1 MSGPGTSPGGDDA
14 DRVFVGTVDDLHAS
28 ASRTVGLEDFGDGED
43 RHREALGVL
52 LDSLHSDAGL
62 TPAGSK
68 YWRSVLKSALTAR
81 LLAEAGFR
89 ADPAGAEVAIERPV
103 VVTGLPRTGTTALH
117 RLLGADPANQGL
129 ELWLTEVPQPRP
141 PRDTWEDDPAYVG
154 LRDLYAGFM
163 SENPDYGGV
172 HYISADDLEEC
183 WQLLRQSLTSA
194 SYECLARL
202 DGYSDWLRGVDWVPA
217 YRRHKRN
224 LQLIGR
230 NDPGRRWVL
239 KNPSHLFA
247 LDALLEVYPDAV
259 VVQTHRDPRKS
270 MGSMFSLAHRTAADW
285 STRFTPEYIGA
296 SQLDFWARGISE
308 FESVRERHEADPA
321 SRATFVD
328 VTHGELVADPAAV
341 VERVYAAAGTE
352 LSGEV
357 RAGVVAENERSLS
370 GDRAPAHRYALAD
383 YGVTAD
389 EVAERF
395 AGYRGLDA

>member
-1 MSGPGTSPGGDDA
+1 MSES
-14 DRVFVGTVDDLHAS
+14 DRVHVGTVDDLHAS
-28 ASRTVGLEDFGDGED
+28 ASRAVGLEDFADGED

-52 LDSLHSDAGL
+52 LDSLHTDAGL

-68 YWRSVLKSALTAR
+68 YWRSVLKGALVAR
-81 LLAEAGFR
+81 LVAQAGFA
-89 ADPAGAEVAIERPV
+89 ADPAQAGVEIERPV

-129 ELWLTEVPQPRP
+129 ELWLTEVPGPRP
-141 PRDTWEDDPAYVG
+141 PRERWEDDPTYRG

-183 WQLLRQSLTSA
+183 WQLLRQSLTSV

-202 DGYSDWLRGVDWVPA
+202 DGYSAWLQGVDWVPA
-217 YRRHKRN
+217 YRRHRRN
-224 LQLIGR
+224 LQLIGAH
-230 NDPGRRWVL
+230 DPGRRWVL

-259 VVQTHRDPRKS
+259 VVQTHRDPRRS
-270 MGSMFSLAHRTAADW
+270 MASMFSLAHRTAADW
-285 STRFTPEYIGA
+285 STEFTPEYIGA
-296 SQLDFWARGISE
+296 SQLDLWARGVAG
-308 FESVRERHEADPA
+308 FDAARARHEADSR

-328 VTHGELVADPAAV
+328 VDHSELVRDPAGV

-352 LSGEV
+352 LAGDV
-357 RAGVVAENERSLS
+357 RAAVVAENERSLS
-370 GDRAPAHRYALAD
+370 GDRAPAHRYTLAD
-383 YGVTAD
+383 YGLS
-389 EVAERF
+389 EEQVAERF
-395 AGYRGLDA
+395 AGYRGLEA

>member
-1 MSGPGTSPGGDDA
+1 MSES
-14 DRVFVGTVDDLHAS
+14 DRVHVGTVDDLHAS
-28 ASRTVGLEDFGDGED
+28 ASRAVGLEDFADGED

-52 LDSLHSDAGL
+52 LDSLHTDAGL

-68 YWRSVLKSALTAR
+68 YWRSVLKGALVAR
-81 LLAEAGFR
+81 LVAQAGFA
-89 ADPAGAEVAIERPV
+89 ADPAQAGVEIERPV

-129 ELWLTEVPQPRP
+129 ELWLTEVPGPRP
-141 PRDTWEDDPAYVG
+141 PRERWEDDPTYRG

-183 WQLLRQSLTSA
+183 WQLLRQSLTSV

-202 DGYSDWLRGVDWVPA
+202 DDYSAWLQGVDWVPA
-217 YRRHKRN
+217 YRRHRRN
-224 LQLIGR
+224 LQLIGAH
-230 NDPGRRWVL
+230 DPGRRWVL

-259 VVQTHRDPRKS
+259 VVQTHRDPRRS
-270 MGSMFSLAHRTAADW
+270 MASMFSLAHRTAADW
-285 STRFTPEYIGA
+285 STEFTPEYIGA
-296 SQLDFWARGISE
+296 SQLDLWARGVAG
-308 FESVRERHEADPA
+308 FDAARARHEADLR

-328 VTHGELVADPAAV
+328 VDHSELVRDPAGV

-352 LSGEV
+352 LAGDV
-357 RAGVVAENERSLS
+357 RAAVVAENERSLS
-370 GDRAPAHRYALAD
+370 GDRAPAHRYTLAD
-383 YGVTAD
+383 YGLS
-389 EVAERF
+389 EEQVAERF
-395 AGYRGLDA
+395 AGYRGLEA

>member
-1 MSGPGTSPGGDDA
+1 MSGSVVNDA
-14 DRVFVGTVDDLHAS
+14 DRVHVGTVEDLHAS
-28 ASRTVGLEDFGDGED
+28 ASRAVGLEDFGDDED

-68 YWRSVLKSALTAR
+68 YWRSVLKGAMVAR
-81 LLAEAGFR
+81 LVSQAGFA
-89 ADPAGAEVAIERPV
+89 ADPAQAEVEIERPV

-129 ELWLTEVPQPRP
+129 ELWLTEVPGPRP
-141 PRDTWEDDPAYVG
+141 PREKWEDDPTYRG

-172 HYISADDLEEC
+172 HYLSADDLEEC
-183 WQLLRQSLTSA
+183 WQLLRQSATAA

-202 DGYSDWLRGVDWVPA
+202 DGYSAWLQDVDWVPA

-224 LQLIGR
+224 LQLIGAD
-230 NDPGRRWVL
+230 DPERRWVL

-270 MGSMFSLAHRTAADW
+270 MASMFSLAHRTAADW
-285 STRFTPEYIGA
+285 STRFTPEYIGS
-296 SQLDFWARGISE
+296 SQLDLWARGVAE
-308 FESVRERHEADPA
+308 FDAARARHEADPG

-328 VTHGELVADPAAV
+328 VEHRELLADPAGV
-341 VERVYAAAGTE
+341 VERVYAAVGTE
-352 LSGEV
+352 LPEDV
-357 RAGVVAENERSLS
+357 RAAVVAENDKSLS
-370 GDRAPAHRYALAD
+370 GDRAPAHRYTLAD
-383 YGVTAD
+383 YGLSED
-389 EVAERF
+389 QVAERF
-395 AGYRGLDA
+395 AGYRGLEG

>member
-1 MSGPGTSPGGDDA
+1 MTGSAVSDTE
-14 DRVFVGTVDDLHAS
+14 RVHVGTVEDLHAS
-28 ASRTVGLEDFGDGED
+28 ASRAIGLEDFGDGED
-43 RHREALGVL
+43 RHRDALGVL

-68 YWRSVLKSALTAR
+68 YWRSVLKGAMVAR
-81 LLAEAGFR
+81 LVSQAGFS
-89 ADPAGAEVAIERPV
+89 ADPAQADVEIERPV

-129 ELWLTEVPQPRP
+129 ELWLTEVPKPRP
-141 PRDTWEDDPAYVG
+141 PREQWEDDPTYRG

-183 WQLLRQSLTSA
+183 WQLLRQSATAA

-202 DGYSDWLRGVDWVPA
+202 DGYSRWLEGVDWVPA

-224 LQLIGR
+224 LQLIGAD
-230 NDPGRRWVL
+230 DPGRRWVL

-270 MGSMFSLAHRTAADW
+270 MASMFSLAHRTAADW
-285 STRFTPEYIGA
+285 STRFTPEYIGS
-296 SQLDFWARGISE
+296 SQLDLWARGVSE
-308 FESVRERHEADPA
+308 FDAVRARHEADPG

-328 VTHGELVADPAAV
+328 VNHRELIEDPAGV
-341 VERVYAAAGTE
+341 VERVYSAIGTE
-352 LSGEV
+352 LDEGV
-357 RAGVVAENERSLS
+357 REAVETENARSLS
-370 GDRAPAHRYALAD
+370 GERAPAHRYTLAD
-383 YGVTAD
+383 YGLSED
-389 EVAERF
+389 QVAERF
-395 AGYRGLDA
+395 DGYRGLEG

>member
-1 MSGPGTSPGGDDA
+1 MSNDA
-14 DRVFVGTVDDLHAS
+14 DRVNVGTVEDLHAS
-28 ASRTVGLEDFGDGED
+28 ASRTVGLEDFGDGD
-43 RHREALGVL
+43 DHHREALGIL

-81 LLAEAGFR
+81 LMANAGFAAAPEQ
-89 ADPAGAEVAIERPV
+89 ADVEIERPV

-117 RLLGADPANQGL
+117 RLLGADSANQGL

-141 PRDTWEDDPAYVG
+141 PREKWEDDPAYVG

-183 WQLLRQSLTSA
+183 WQLLRQSLTSV

-202 DGYSDWLRGVDWVPA
+202 DGYSQWLTGVDWVPA

-224 LQLIGR
+224 LQLIGA

-239 KNPSHLFA
+239 KNPSHLFT

-270 MGSMFSLAHRTAADW
+270 MASMCSLARRTAADW
-285 STRFTPEYIGA
+285 STRFTPEYIGE
-296 SQLDFWARGISE
+296 SQLDLWARGVE
-308 FESVRERHEADPA
+308 AFDAVRARHEADPS

-328 VTHGELVADPAAV
+328 VEHRELLADPAGV
-341 VERVYAAAGTE
+341 VERVYAAAGTS
-352 LSGEV
+352 LADDV
-357 RAGVVAENERSLS
+357 RAAVVAENARSLS
-370 GDRAPAHRYALAD
+370 GDRAPAHRYTLAD
-383 YGVTAD
+383 YGLS
-389 EVAERF
+389 EEQIAERF
-395 AGYRGLDA
+395 AGYRGLEA

>member
-1 MSGPGTSPGGDDA
+1 MSNDA
-14 DRVFVGTVDDLHAS
+14 DRVNVGTVEDLHAS
-28 ASRTVGLEDFGDGED
+28 ASRTVGLEDFGDGD
-43 RHREALGVL
+43 DHHREALGIL

-81 LLAEAGFR
+81 LMANAGFAAAPEQ
-89 ADPAGAEVAIERPV
+89 ADVEIERPV

-117 RLLGADPANQGL
+117 RLLGADSANQGL

-141 PRDTWEDDPAYVG
+141 PREKWEDDPAYVG

-183 WQLLRQSLTSA
+183 WQLLRQSLTSV

-202 DGYSDWLRGVDWVPA
+202 DGYSQWLTGVDWVPA

-224 LQLIGR
+224 LQLIGA

-239 KNPSHLFA
+239 KNPSHLFT

-270 MGSMFSLAHRTAADW
+270 MASMCSLAHRTAADW
-285 STRFTPEYIGA
+285 STRFTPEYIGS
-296 SQLDFWARGISE
+296 SQLDLWARGVE
-308 FESVRERHEADPA
+308 AFDAVRARHEADPA

-328 VTHGELVADPAAV
+328 VEHRELVSDPAGV
-341 VERVYAAAGTE
+341 VERVYAAACTSLG
-352 LSGEV
+352 SDV
-357 RAGVVAENERSLS
+357 RAAVEAENAKSLS
-370 GDRAPAHRYALAD
+370 GDRAPAHTYTLAD
-383 YGVTAD
+383 YGLSEARI
-389 EVAERF
+389 AERF
-395 AGYRGLDA
+395 ADYRGLEA

>member
-1 MSGPGTSPGGDDA
+1 MSDDA
-14 DRVFVGTVDDLHAS
+14 DRVHVGTVEDLHAS
-28 ASRTVGLEDFGDGED
+28 ASRAVGLEDFGDGAD
-43 RHREALGVL
+43 AHREALGVL
-52 LDSLHSDAGL
+52 LESLHTDAGL

-81 LLAEAGFR
+81 LMANAGF
-89 ADPAGAEVAIERPV
+89 AAAPEQAEVEIERPV

-117 RLLGADPANQGL
+117 RLLGADPTNQGL

-141 PRDTWEDDPAYVG
+141 PRESWEDDPAYVG

-183 WQLLRQSLTSA
+183 WQLLRQSVTSA

-202 DGYSDWLRGVDWVPA
+202 DGYSSWLQGADWAPA

-224 LQLIGR
+224 LQLIGA

-239 KNPSHLFA
+239 KNPSHLFT

-270 MGSMFSLAHRTAADW
+270 MASMCSLAHRTAADW
-285 STRFTPEYIGA
+285 STRFTPEYIGE
-296 SQLDFWARGISE
+296 SQLEMWARGVE
-308 FESVRERHEADPA
+308 TFDAVRTRHEADPS

-328 VTHGELVADPAAV
+328 VEHRELVGDPAGV
-341 VERVYAAAGTE
+341 VERVYAAAGET
-352 LSGEV
+352 LDDDV
-357 RAGVVAENERSLS
+357 RAAVEAENSRSLS
-370 GDRAPAHRYALAD
+370 GDRAPAHRYTLAD
-383 YGVTAD
+383 YGLSEAQI
-389 EVAERF
+389 AERF
-395 AGYRGLDA
+395 VGYRGLDT

>member
-1 MSGPGTSPGGDDA
+1 MSES
-14 DRVFVGTVDDLHAS
+14 DRVHVGTVDDLHAS
-28 ASRTVGLEDFGDGED
+28 ASRAVGLEDFADGED

-52 LDSLHSDAGL
+52 LDSLHTDAGL

-68 YWRSVLKSALTAR
+68 YWRSVLKGALVAR
-81 LLAEAGFR
+81 LVAQAGFA
-89 ADPAGAEVAIERPV
+89 ADPAQAGVEIERPV

-129 ELWLTEVPQPRP
+129 ELWLTEVPGPRP
-141 PRDTWEDDPAYVG
+141 PRERWEDDPTYRG

-183 WQLLRQSLTSA
+183 WQLLRQSLTSV

-202 DGYSDWLRGVDWVPA
+202 DGYSAWLQGVDWVPA
-217 YRRHKRN
+217 YRRHRRN
-224 LQLIGR
+224 LQLIGAH
-230 NDPGRRWVL
+230 DPGRRWVL

-259 VVQTHRDPRKS
+259 VVQTHRDPRRS
-270 MGSMFSLAHRTAADW
+270 MASMFSLAHRTAADW
-285 STRFTPEYIGA
+285 STEFTPEYIGA
-296 SQLDFWARGISE
+296 SQLDLWARGVAG
-308 FESVRERHEADPA
+308 FDAARARHEADLR

-328 VTHGELVADPAAV
+328 VDHSELVRDPAGV

-352 LSGEV
+352 LAGDV
-357 RAGVVAENERSLS
+357 RAAVVAENERSLS
-370 GDRAPAHRYALAD
+370 GDRAPAHRYTLAD
-383 YGVTAD
+383 YGLS
-389 EVAERF
+389 EEQVAERF
-395 AGYRGLDA
+395 ASYRGLEA